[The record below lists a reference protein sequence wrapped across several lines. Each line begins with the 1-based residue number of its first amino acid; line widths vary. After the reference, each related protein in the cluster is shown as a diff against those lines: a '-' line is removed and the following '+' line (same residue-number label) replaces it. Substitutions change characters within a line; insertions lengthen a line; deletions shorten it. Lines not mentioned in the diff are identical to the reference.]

1 MKDSFL
7 DLVSKDVEPEVKNSL
22 GKLKVFEGVKQ
33 FPVRVKCA
41 ALVWRALEDALE
53 NNAGEISTE

>member
-1 MKDSFL
+1 MEEDNG
-7 DLVSKDVEPEVKNSL
+7 EGL

-41 ALVWRALEDALE
+41 ALVWRALEDAF
-53 NNAGEISTE
+53 NQSSDSHVVSTE